1 METKYA
7 QLKAGV
13 STAFIDPGGYK
24 SFVAEKERAFR
35 RELAKQGRL
44 IHAGQLG
51 TSPL

>member
-24 SFVAEKERAFR
+24 NYVAERERAFR
-35 RELAKQGRL
+35 RELAKQKV
-44 IHAGQLG
+44 AA
-51 TSPL
+51 P